1 MTTSGWIDKIIG
13 TRTATPSDSGE
24 SDWEQMDLRARAARK
39 LYGQQVQHVLAITPV
54 SGDDIAL
61 ARRMQ

>member
-24 SDWEQMDLRARAARK
+24 SELMDLRAKAARK

-61 ARRMQ
+61 ARRMS